1 VVVVLVGRALQ
12 RNWAEFRSLE
22 VHLDL
27 QPGWVTLAALS
38 VFLTYACYIEAWR
51 RLLAGWGERI
61 GFAAAARVWCLSN
74 LGRYLP
80 GKIWGVTGLVVLAG
94 RAGVRAS
101 AAAASTV
108 AFQALVLGT
117 GVAVVAV
124 ATPHATSALR
134 LGIGF
139 LVAFVSLGAL
149 VWAPTG
155 RLLGRLVDG
164 SSPLAP
170 LPLPAVGLGGVAML
184 LGWITYG
191 LSFWLLA
198 HGLLPDVHVPFARA
212 VGIFVLG
219 YILGTLALFVP
230 GGLGVRELVLISLLT
245 PILGSGGAVAVS
257 VGSRVLL
264 TITEAGAAL
273 VTVALVRNPT
283 PEGSSE
289 PSQPNS

>member
-1 VVVVLVGRALQ
+1 VVVLVGRALQ
-12 RNWAEFRSLE
+12 RNWSEFRSLE

-27 QPGWVTLAALS
+27 QPGWLGLATLS
-38 VFLTYACYIEAWR
+38 VFLTYACYIESWR

-61 GFAAAARVWCLSN
+61 HFTAAARAWCLAN

-94 RAGVRAS
+94 RAGVRGTV
-101 AAAASTV
+101 AAASAV

-117 GVAVVAV
+117 GAAVVAV

-134 LGIGF
+134 LGVGF
-139 LVAFVSLGAL
+139 LVAAVSLGAL
-149 VWAPTG
+149 VWAPAV
-155 RLLGRLVDG
+155 RLLGRLVVAAG
-164 SSPLAP
+164 PLAP
-170 LPLPAVGLGGVAML
+170 LPLSAVGLGGIAML
-184 LGWITYG
+184 LGWLAYG

-198 HGLLPDVHVPFARA
+198 HGLLPDVHVPLATA

-245 PILGSGGAVAVS
+245 PVLGSGGAVAVS

-273 VTVALVRNPT
+273 GTVALVQNPT
-283 PEGSSE
+283 PEGPSDSSQ
-289 PSQPNS
+289 SNA